1 MQIVE
6 DVSAS
11 AIYAL
16 KAGKDRL
23 EVEFPPLPSTISDY
37 SGDADGFIRANL
49 QLALR
54 VCEDLVGEGFKP
66 RLVVPDYTEYI
77 TAFKFLRPALEQLND
92 DVMLGS
98 LDDGSTKIRPL
109 AGLNFNA
116 LFKPGRP
123 CHMTCS
129 SIISRLGYYNWLCS

>member
-1 MQIVE
+1 M
-6 DVSAS
+6 
-11 AIYAL
+11 
-16 KAGKDRL
+16 

-77 TAFKFLRPALEQLND
+77 TAFKFLRPALQQLND

-116 LFKPGRP
+116 LFKPGKPRYRN
-123 CHMTCS
+123 CRFLV
-129 SIISRLGYYNWLCS
+129 SRL